1 MSDRAAPPWTKPSP
15 RTPAYGSATPSPSP
29 ADGTPS
35 ECGAV
40 VGVGTTTALSAVER
54 IREAGL
60 LRAVGM
66 SRGGLTM
73 MLTVEAGLYG
83 TVGATMGVLLAVPYA
98 AMFVKAGSGDVPV
111 DIPTGQLAAAVVIL
125 AVLTALAGLIPARR
139 AARVSPTAAL
149 ATDG

>member
-1 MSDRAAPPWTKPSP
+1 M
-15 RTPAYGSATPSPSP
+15 
-29 ADGTPS
+29 
-35 ECGAV
+35 
-40 VGVGTTTALSAVER
+40 GTTTALSAVER